1 MLKRIPKSDI
11 TIRPFK
17 AHKTWN
23 FTSGSSEISIFQAE
37 EGDYSSTDTTTSNGK
52 TFYKNALYGQLKAQ
66 FYTDTY
72 NPFKRSGRRTN
83 IYYTNS
89 TEDERYLSGSA
100 KIISIPQKYIG
111 DGIKPQSVRL
121 TVKDSFTD
129 ETFTFTDDGYSNI
142 GYDYM
147 DVLNVSKLDFQTGE
161 FNFTNYYTGTVYSVS
176 VDSNT
181 WDLENGSQVTITSGG
196 VDYTTTFYSW
206 DSDATPSLMYL
217 RNLEFL
223 DSPNPESGV
232 PSGNVFYNQGL
243 IVLTKNSDAL
253 LTTTWSLSFKSTETI
268 YEHEYLLVVNEDE
281 FNVSTNR
288 TATVSVG
295 EVSEMFTDSN
305 GRTTKVVSYPG
316 VKYIR
321 KRQITE
327 NGEYLN
333 YGYVSSVNSAI
344 SGGFEQFEESGSI
357 DLTGSFLAPFITTI
371 GLYNDECELV
381 AVAKLPNPIKSMP
394 DVPINFIVRFDT

>member
-17 AHKTWN
+17 AHKSWN
-23 FTSGSSEISIFQAE
+23 FSSGSADIDIFEAKEGAYDAAE
-37 EGDYSSTDTTTSNGK
+37 TTTSNGK
-52 TFYKNALYGQLKAQ
+52 TFYKNSIHGQLKAQ

-83 IYYTNS
+83 IYYPVASN
-89 TEDERYLSGSA
+89 DERYLSNNA

-111 DGIKPQSVRL
+111 DGIKPQSVVL
-121 TVKDSFTD
+121 TVMDSVTN
-129 ETFTFTDDGYSNI
+129 ETFIYTDDGFSNI

-147 DVLNVSKLDFQTGE
+147 DVLNVSKLDFETGE
-161 FNFTNYYTGTVYSVS
+161 FNFTNYYTGTPYSVS
-176 VDSNT
+176 VLGKT

-196 VDYTTTFYSW
+196 IDYTTTFYSW
-206 DSDATPSLMYL
+206 DSNTTPSLLYL
-217 RNLEFL
+217 SNLDFL
-223 DSPNPESGV
+223 DSPTGGV
-232 PSGNVFYNQGL
+232 SAGNVFYNHGL

-253 LTTTWSLSFKSTETI
+253 LNTTWSLSFKSTETI

-281 FNVSTNR
+281 FNVSTNP

-295 EVSEMFTDSN
+295 EESQIFTTSDN
-305 GRTTKVVSYPG
+305 KNVKVVSYPG

-321 KRQITE
+321 KRQVTE
-327 NGEYLN
+327 TGEYLD
-333 YGYVSSVNSAI
+333 YSYTSSINPAI

-371 GLYNDECELV
+371 GLYLS
-381 AVAKLPNPIKSMP
+381 LIH
-394 DVPINFIVRFDT
+394 I

>member
-23 FTSGSSEISIFQAE
+23 FSSGSSEIGIFEAV
-37 EGDYSSTDTTTSNGK
+37 EGAYDATDTTTSNGK

-72 NPFKRSGRRTN
+72 NPFKRSGKRTN
-83 IYYTNS
+83 VYYS
-89 TEDERYLSGSA
+89 IASQDERYLSGSA

-121 TVKDSFTD
+121 TLKDTSTN
-129 ETFTFTDDGYSNI
+129 ETLTFTDDGYSNI
-142 GYDYM
+142 GYNYV
-147 DVLNVSKLDFQTGE
+147 DVLNVSKLDFQSGE
-161 FNFTNYYTGTVYSVS
+161 FNFTNYYTGTAYSVS
-176 VDSNT
+176 VDGNT

-196 VDYTTTFYSW
+196 IDYTTTFYSW
-206 DSDATPSLMYL
+206 DANATPSLMYL
-217 RNLEFL
+217 ANVEFL
-223 DSPNPESGV
+223 DEPAGGV
-232 PSGNVFYNQGL
+232 PGGNVFYNHGL
-243 IVLTKNSDAL
+243 IVLTKNSDNL
-253 LTTTWSLSFKSTETI
+253 LNTTWSLSFKSTETI
-268 YEHEYLLVVNEDE
+268 FEHEYLLVVNEDE
-281 FNVSTNR
+281 FNVSTNP
-288 TATVSVG
+288 TATVDVG

-316 VKYIR
+316 VRYVR
-321 KRQITE
+321 KRQLTE
-327 NGEYLN
+327 TGEYLD
-333 YGYVSSVNSAI
+333 YSYTSSINSAI
-344 SGGFEQFEESGSI
+344 SGGFEQFELSASI

-371 GLYNDECELV
+371 GLYNDDCELV
-381 AVAKLPNPIKSMP
+381 AVAKLPQPIKSMP

>member
-23 FTSGSSEISIFQAE
+23 FSSGSSQINVFEAV
-37 EGDYSSTDTTTSNGK
+37 EGGYDDTDTTTSNGL
-52 TFYKNALYGQLKAQ
+52 TIYKNALYGQLKAQ

-83 IYYTNS
+83 LYYNVS
-89 TEDERYLSGSA
+89 SQDERYLSGSA
-100 KIISIPQKYIG
+100 KVISIPQKYIG
-111 DGIKPQSVRL
+111 DGIKPQSVIL
-121 TVKDSFTD
+121 TVKDSFTNNNL
-129 ETFTFTDDGYSNI
+129 TFVDDGYSNI
-142 GYDYM
+142 GYNYV
-147 DVLNVSKLDFQTGE
+147 DVLNVSRLDFETGV

-176 VDSNT
+176 VDTNT
-181 WDLENGSQVTITSGG
+181 WDLENGSQITITSGG

-206 DSDATPSLMYL
+206 DANATPSLMYVA
-217 RNLEFL
+217 NLDFL
-223 DSPNPESGV
+223 DNPPGSV
-232 PSGNVFYNQGL
+232 AAGNVFYNHGL
-243 IVLTKNSDAL
+243 IVLTKNSANL
-253 LTTTWSLSFKSTETI
+253 LNTSWSLSFKSTETI

-281 FNVSTNR
+281 FNISTNP

-295 EVSEMFTDSN
+295 EDSEMFTDSN
-305 GRTTKVVSYPG
+305 NKITKVVSYPG
-316 VKYIR
+316 VKYVR
-321 KRQITE
+321 KRQLTE
-327 NGEYLN
+327 SGEYLD

-344 SGGFEQFEESGSI
+344 SGGFEQFEESCSI

-381 AVAKLPNPIKSMP
+381 AVAKLPKPIKSMP
-394 DVPINFIVRFDT
+394 DVPINFIIRFDT

>member
-23 FTSGSSEISIFQAE
+23 FSSGSTEISIFQAE
-37 EGDYSSTDTTTSNGK
+37 EGPYSDTDTTTSNGK

-72 NPFKRSGRRTN
+72 NPFKRSGKRTN
-83 IYYTNS
+83 IYYPTAS
-89 TEDERYLSGSA
+89 LDERYLSGSA

-111 DGIKPQSVRL
+111 DGIKPQSVTL
-121 TVKDSFTD
+121 TLLDSVTNESFS
-129 ETFTFTDDGYSNI
+129 FVDDGYSNI
-142 GYDYM
+142 GYNYVDI
-147 DVLNVSKLDFQTGE
+147 LNVSKLDFQTGE
-161 FNFTNYYTGTVYSVS
+161 FNFRNYYTNTAYSVS
-176 VDSNT
+176 VLGNT

-196 VDYTTTFYSW
+196 IDYTTTFYSW
-206 DSDATPSLMYL
+206 DSNATPSLMYL

-223 DSPNPESGV
+223 DNPVGSV
-232 PSGNVFYNQGL
+232 AAGNVFYNHGL

-253 LTTTWSLSFKSTETI
+253 LNTTWSLSFKSTETI
-268 YEHEYLLVVNEDE
+268 FEHEYLLVVNEDE
-281 FNVSTNR
+281 FNVSTNP
-288 TATVSVG
+288 TATVNVG

-321 KRQITE
+321 KRQVTE
-327 NGEYLN
+327 NGEYLD
-333 YGYVSSVNSAI
+333 YSYVSSYNSAI

-371 GLYNDECELV
+371 GLYNDDCELV
-381 AVAKLPNPIKSMP
+381 AVAKLPQPIKSMP

>member
-23 FTSGSSEISIFQAE
+23 FSSGSSEIGIFQAE
-37 EGDYSSTDTTTSNGK
+37 VGDYSSTDTTTSNGK
-52 TFYKNALYGQLKAQ
+52 TFYKNSLYGQLKAQ

-72 NPFKRSGRRTN
+72 NPFKRSGKRTN
-83 IYYTNS
+83 IYYTNAS
-89 TEDERYLSGSA
+89 QDERYLSGSA

-111 DGIKPQSVRL
+111 DGIKPQSVIL
-121 TVKDSFTD
+121 TVKDSSTN
-129 ETFTFTDDGYSNI
+129 ETFTYVDDGYSNI

-147 DVLNVSKLDFQTGE
+147 DVLNVSKLDFQKGE
-161 FNFTNYYTGTVYSVS
+161 FNFRNYYTGTVYSVS
-176 VDSNT
+176 VDTNT

-206 DSDATPSLMYL
+206 DTDKTPSLMYL

-223 DSPNPESGV
+223 DSPTGGV
-232 PSGNVFYNQGL
+232 PAGNVFYNHGL

-268 YEHEYLLVVNEDE
+268 YEHEYLLVVNDDE
-281 FNVSTNR
+281 FNVSTNP
-288 TATVSVG
+288 TAVVSVG
-295 EVSEMFTDSN
+295 ETSEMFTDTN
-305 GRTTKVVSYPG
+305 GKTTKVVSYSG

-327 NGEYLN
+327 TGEYLD

-371 GLYNDECELV
+371 GLYNDDCELV
-381 AVAKLPNPIKSMP
+381 AVAKLPQPIKSMP
-394 DVPINFIVRFDT
+394 DVPINFIIRFDT

>member
-17 AHKTWN
+17 AHKTWI
-23 FTSGSSEISIFQAE
+23 FSSGSTEISIFEAE
-37 EGDYSSTDTTTSNGK
+37 EGPYDDTDTTTSNGK

-72 NPFKRSGRRTN
+72 NPFKRSGKRTN
-83 IYYTNS
+83 LYYPITSN
-89 TEDERYLSGSA
+89 DERYLSGSA

-111 DGIKPQSVRL
+111 DGIKPQSVTL
-121 TVKDSFTD
+121 SLVDSVTNESFS
-129 ETFTFTDDGYSNI
+129 FVDDGYSNI
-142 GYDYM
+142 GYNYV
-147 DVLNVSKLDFQTGE
+147 DVLNVSKLDFQTGQ
-161 FNFTNYYTGTVYSVS
+161 FHFTNYYTGTPYSVS
-176 VDSNT
+176 VLGNT

-196 VDYTTTFYSW
+196 IDYTTTFYSW
-206 DSDATPSLMYL
+206 DSNATPSLMYL
-217 RNLEFL
+217 RNLEFV
-223 DSPNPESGV
+223 DSPTGSV
-232 PSGNVFYNQGL
+232 SAGNVFYNHGL
-243 IVLTKNSDAL
+243 IVLTKNSNAL
-253 LTTTWSLSFKSTETI
+253 LNTTWSLSFKSTETI

-281 FNVSTNR
+281 FNVSTNP

-295 EVSEMFTDSN
+295 EESEMFTDSN

-316 VKYIR
+316 VKYVK
-321 KRQITE
+321 KRQVTE
-327 NGEYLN
+327 NGEYLD
-333 YGYVSSVNSAI
+333 YSYVSSYNSSI

-371 GLYNDECELV
+371 GLYNDDCELV
-381 AVAKLPNPIKSMP
+381 AVAKLPQPIKSMP